1 MEDIKKE
8 IAGNAME
15 QNEATVQHEEN
26 VKQNATVSDKKNYA
40 FGKMNFILLAVS
52 MLIVIIGFILMSG
65 ASSDETAFNE
75 DIFKTKR
82 IKVAPVVCFIGF
94 VSMIY
99 AIVHKT
105 KDN

>member
-1 MEDIKKE
+1 MEDINKE
-8 IAGNAME
+8 IAENAME
-15 QNEATVQHEEN
+15 QHEATAQ
-26 VKQNATVSDKKNYA
+26 QNATVSDKKNYA
-40 FGKMNFILLAVS
+40 FGKMNFIILAVS

-75 DIFKTKR
+75 DIFSTMR

-105 KDN
+105 KDNKEQA